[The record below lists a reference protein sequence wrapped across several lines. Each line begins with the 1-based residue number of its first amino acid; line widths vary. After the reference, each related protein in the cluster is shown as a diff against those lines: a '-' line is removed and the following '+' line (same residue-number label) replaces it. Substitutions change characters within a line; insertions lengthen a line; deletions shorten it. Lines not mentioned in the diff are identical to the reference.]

1 MQALDLGSQL
11 YRQGASGFSRMV
23 CEYGCGFWW
32 GRHRG
37 PKNSLLR
44 GGAREKRI
52 RARLRSSYLA
62 LVPVDIADGV
72 GHRVRAQQHACAT
85 WPLGAHEV
93 VLAHEDL
100 AHILRA
106 GHTD

>member
-11 YRQGASGFSRMV
+11 SRQGASGFSCMV
-23 CEYGCGFWW
+23 CKYGRRFWW
-32 GRHRG
+32 GRPRG
-37 PKNSLLR
+37 TKNSSLR
-44 GGAREKRI
+44 GGARKKKI
-52 RARLRSSYLA
+52 RARLRVSYLA
-62 LVPVDIADGV
+62 FVPVDVADGV
-72 GHRVRAQQHACAT
+72 GHRVGAQQHACAS